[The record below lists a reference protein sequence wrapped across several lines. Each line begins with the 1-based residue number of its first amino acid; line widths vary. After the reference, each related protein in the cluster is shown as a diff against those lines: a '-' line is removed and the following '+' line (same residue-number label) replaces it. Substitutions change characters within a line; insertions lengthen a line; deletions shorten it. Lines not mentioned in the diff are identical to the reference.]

1 MEIKSF
7 SEQELNTL
15 SKDMIIALYMQ
26 LNTSF
31 QLLSQQN
38 EQIMMQNKEM
48 SLQNKEMS
56 RQIESLQ
63 ENISILI
70 NHRFGRQTEKTSD
83 IFDGQM
89 FFTTNDEG
97 ELIINEAEY
106 IFDENPEEEE
116 SEEDLQ
122 TDLMIPVWRS

>member
-48 SLQNKEMS
+48 S

-70 NHRFGRQTEKTSD
+70 NHRFGRQTEKTSE

-97 ELIINEAEY
+97 ELIINEAKY

-116 SEEDLQ
+116 SEE
-122 TDLMIPVWRS
+122 